1 MKISEIKELS
11 TPDLLERIDT
21 EKTMLVRLKLNHAI
35 SPLDN
40 PQKIKEARITIAR
53 LMTELRSRE
62 LSIRNQIA
70 NISNGKEFQKRT
82 YRCCCQQ

>member
-1 MKISEIKELS
+1 MKTSEIRELS

-40 PQKIKEARITIAR
+40 PQKIKEARLTIAR
-53 LMTELRSRE
+53 LNTEMRSRE
-62 LSIRNQIA
+62 LSKK
-70 NISNGKEFQKRT
+70 SNS
-82 YRCCCQQ
+82 

>member
-40 PQKIKEARITIAR
+40 PQKIKEARLTIAR
-53 LMTELRSRE
+53 LMTELRTRE
-62 LSIRNQIA
+62 LSKK
-70 NISNGKEFQKRT
+70 SNS
-82 YRCCCQQ
+82 